1 MPGLRV
7 EDDAEKKDLLLHI
20 LIFFLKIDAS
30 NSLKNLCD
38 PANKLP
44 QGLFFL
50 LHVQSQPLLIEMDA
64 YHVLLVIIVLLCRNI
79 QVLNYYKYKQKNHG
93 MD

>member
-1 MPGLRV
+1 MLGLRA

-38 PANKLP
+38 LANKLP